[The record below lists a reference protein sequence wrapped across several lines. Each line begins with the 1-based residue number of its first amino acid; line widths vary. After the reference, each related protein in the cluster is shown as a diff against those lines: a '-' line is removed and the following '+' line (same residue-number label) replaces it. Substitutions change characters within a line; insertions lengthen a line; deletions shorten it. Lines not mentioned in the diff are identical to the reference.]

1 MPLHANAASVPRAVA
16 INVGANT
23 SLPGV
28 RAPVHPDGSFAY
40 VPIPEREPVG
50 ESVPTYADL
59 QVSIDVPE
67 PYRDAPVHLDPEFA
81 SYPYC
86 EAYTYGDDH
95 GVKAAPLLSLD
106 AGDVVAFYA
115 TLETVDHGAGA
126 STPPRSLASIPG
138 GESTV
143 DEPDWRPP
151 SWGAYVIGAFV
162 LDRDPIDPA
171 AYEALPAPERER
183 LANNAH
189 VKREPIDAEV
199 FVLGDP
205 DRSALFERAVPLSA
219 PSAGVDANALVTELS
234 ADSGAGPWWR
244 RPLRF
249 DRAGTESLLELLAR
263 PVAPQ

>member
-1 MPLHANAASVPRAVA
+1 MPRAVA

-28 RAPVHPDGSFAY
+28 RAPVWPDGSFAY
-40 VPIPEREPVG
+40 VPIPEREPVA

-59 QVSIDVPE
+59 DVPIDVPE
-67 PYRDAPVHLDPEFA
+67 SYRDAPVHLDPEFA
-81 SYPYC
+81 SYPHC
-86 EAYTYGDDH
+86 EDYTYGDDH
-95 GVKAAPLLSLD
+95 GVKAAPLLSLS

-138 GESTV
+138 ADPTADAPE
-143 DEPDWRPP
+143 WRPP

-162 LDRDPIDPA
+162 LDRDPIDA
-171 AYEALPAPERER
+171 AGYEALSSAERER
-183 LANNAH
+183 LSNNAH
-189 VKREPIDAEV
+189 VVREVVDAEV

-219 PSAGVDANALVTELS
+219 PSAGVDANAIVTALS
-234 ADSGAGPWWR
+234 SDSGAGPWWR

-249 DRAGTESLLELLAR
+249 DRAATASLVDLLGEPLAQR
-263 PVAPQ
+263 